1 MALPRPKDQDVVSLP
16 LRRAAAARVAD
27 AGDRAHPSPA
37 RALQD
42 SLVPDALSAD
52 AMEIDGKWHP
62 AATLGFVV
70 VTCGGFWAVLAMTVT
85 HLLILR

>member
-1 MALPRPKDQDVVSLP
+1 MTLPLRKDPEIVSLP
-16 LRRAAAARVAD
+16 ARRTAKARVAD
-27 AGDRAHPSPA
+27 ANDRAHPSPA

-42 SLVPDALSAD
+42 SLIPDALSAD

-85 HLLILR
+85 HLLNLH